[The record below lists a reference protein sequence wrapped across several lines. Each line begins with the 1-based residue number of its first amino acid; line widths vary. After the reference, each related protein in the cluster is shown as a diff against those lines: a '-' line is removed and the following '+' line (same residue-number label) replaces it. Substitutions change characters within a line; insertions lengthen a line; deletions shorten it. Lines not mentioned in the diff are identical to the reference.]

1 MSGVTVRLMSDGELV
16 QVDGYRPLR
25 MVLVAVIVALGLVAP
40 WFVGRIK
47 GLGWDDGVP
56 PYRWAA
62 QFWVL

>member
-1 MSGVTVRLMSDGELV
+1 MSDGELV

-40 WFVGRIK
+40 WFVGRIQ
-47 GLGWDDGVP
+47 GLGWGDGVP

-62 QFWVL
+62 QFWGLQ